1 MTEYYDRFLEAQT
14 NLSDFNNWDEGL
26 TMRTYTADFET
37 TTDPED
43 CRVWAYAVCDV
54 RDVDFVVY
62 GNSIDGFMEWCNAAA
77 NCQVYFHNLGFDGA
91 FIMDWLERNGWR
103 WVDDARNTSDFTY
116 TTLISDMNLV
126 YCITLYYTKYRKVKI
141 YDSYKVIPLSIAA
154 MSKAYGIEQVKGELD
169 YEQYREPGH
178 ELTDEEKDYI
188 RNDVQIAAS
197 ALVQFIDA
205 GLTKMTAGSNALYY
219 YKKSLGGYDK
229 FRKVYPE
236 IEKEADEFIR
246 KAYRG
251 GFTYCNP
258 EYAGKMVGA
267 GMVFDVNSLYP
278 SVMWGTDGQEL
289 PVGMPKWFDGK
300 YQHDS
305 FMPLWVACVNFHFKL
320 KPYHTPCI
328 QIKGNIR
335 FKQTEY
341 LRESEGAVTIC
352 VTSVD
357 WDLITQ
363 MYDVWNVRWVGGFKF
378 SSSQYQFRE
387 YVDYW
392 SAQKIEAAREGNE
405 GKRSIAKLM
414 LNSLY
419 GKFATRIELKG
430 RKPVLE
436 DNVVRYI
443 DMEPETRK
451 PVYLPVGV
459 FITSYARYKTITSA
473 QAVYDRFVYADTDS
487 LHLLGTDIP
496 TTIDIDPYE
505 LGKWKHESDFTRA
518 KFIGAKCYCEE
529 IDGELK
535 VTVAGM
541 PKYIHPQVTFEN
553 FETGAVYD
561 GKLYQKHV
569 PGGIVLVPGE
579 MMIKER

>member
-1 MTEYYDRFLEAQT
+1 MTDYYDRFEEAQR
-14 NLSDFNNWDEGL
+14 NLDDFDNWDEGL
-26 TMRTYTADFET
+26 EMRTYTADFET

-54 RDVDFVVY
+54 RNIDFVVY
-62 GNSIDGFMEWCNAAA
+62 GNSLDGFMDWCEVSA

-91 FIMDWLERNGWR
+91 FLMDWLEKNGWR
-103 WVDDARNTSDFTY
+103 WVEDAKHVSDYTY

-126 YCITLYYTKYRKVKI
+126 YMITLYFNKYRKVKI
-141 YDSYKVIPLSIAA
+141 YDSYKVIPLSIAN
-154 MSKAYGIEQVKGELD
+154 MSAAYGIPQLKGSLD
-169 YEQYREPGH
+169 YDEYREPGH
-178 ELTDEEKDYI
+178 ELTEVEKDYI
-188 RNDVQIAAS
+188 KNDVQIVAA

-205 GLTKMTAGSNALYY
+205 GLTKMTAGSNALYN
-219 YKKSLGGYDK
+219 YKKSLGGYEK

-236 IEKEADEFIR
+236 IDQEKDAFIR

-258 EYAGKMVGA
+258 EYAGKLLGE

-289 PVGMPKWFDGK
+289 PLGEPEWFDGK
-300 YQHDS
+300 YQRDS
-305 FMPLWVACVNFHFKL
+305 WKPLWIACVNFRFKL
-320 KPYHTPCI
+320 KPYHVPCI

-335 FKQTEY
+335 FRQTEY
-341 LRESEGAVTIC
+341 LQDSQGDVTIC

-357 WDLITQ
+357 WELINMQ
-363 MYDVWNVRWVGGFKF
+363 YDVYNVRWIGGFKF
-378 SSSQYQFRE
+378 CSSKHQFRN

-392 SAQKIEAAREGNE
+392 TEQKVEAAKEGNE

-419 GKFATRIELKG
+419 GKFATRLEVTS
-430 RKPVLE
+430 RKPVLV
-436 DNVVRYI
+436 DGVVRYV
-443 DMEPETRK
+443 DMEPEIRK

-459 FITSYARYKTITSA
+459 FVTAHARFKTITSA

-487 LHLLGTDIP
+487 LHLLGTDVP
-496 TTIDIDPYE
+496 TQIDVDPYE
-505 LGKWKHESDFTRA
+505 LGKWKHESTFTQA

-529 IDGELK
+529 IDGRMK

-541 PKYIHPQVTFEN
+541 PSKLHGQVTFDN
-553 FETGAVYD
+553 FQTGAVYD

-569 PGGIVLVPGE
+569 EGGIVLVPGTME
-579 MMIKER
+579 IKER